1 LAGQVKEKFPDD
13 VEVETVYSGFIGL
26 GHKGDSIKPP
36 NITVDDEKLGGKVTY
51 EELEKKVLQR
61 KEHKDHR

>member
-1 LAGQVKEKFPDD
+1 MAGQVKEKFPDD

>member
-1 LAGQVKEKFPDD
+1 MAGQVKEKFPDD

-61 KEHKDHR
+61 KEHKDR